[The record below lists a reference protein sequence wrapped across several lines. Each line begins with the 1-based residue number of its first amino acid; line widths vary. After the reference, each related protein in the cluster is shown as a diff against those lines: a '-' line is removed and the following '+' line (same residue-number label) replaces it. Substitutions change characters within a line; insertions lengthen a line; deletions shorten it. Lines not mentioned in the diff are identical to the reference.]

1 MSKRFDKWLQSMED
15 RKGSRQRVDFWL
27 DWNNPDDVELIKIIA
42 FLKDEQSFSKV
53 IRLAL
58 SIIPA
63 LMYEANL
70 EPLFAAFPWI
80 RAEFME
86 YMREI
91 HEATSEAAPSTTTKI
106 ETDESLHASN
116 SDEATQQLVADQAWL
131 KAEQERFE
139 AEWAWHE
146 KQLEAAKQALEQ
158 ERRQLQAERS
168 ESQQAIQKQLARLEE
183 LLLNQGYQPIT
194 TAASRTNGGLKPIA
208 GALKP
213 LIPPAQYDDDDD
225 MLLEVKPA
233 TKPAGGKSAAQN
245 FVAAM
250 FALADQKPDSTA
262 NRGNRRMKG
271 LST

>member
-1 MSKRFDKWLQSMED
+1 MTKQAAGQDKSKAFRLRFN
-15 RKGSRQRVDFWL
+15 FWL
-27 DWNNPDDVELIKIIA
+27 NMEKPEEELIADKIEV
-42 FLKDEQSFSKV
+42 LKNERSFTSV
-53 IRLAL
+53 IRNGIRLICDL
-58 SIIPA
+58 R
-63 LMYEANL
+63 EGNL
-70 EPLFAAFPWI
+70 DVLFELFPWVK
-80 RAEFME
+80 AEFLE
-86 YMREI
+86 YMRELQPT
-91 HEATSEAAPSTTTKI
+91 EPETAAT
-106 ETDESLHASN
+106 ETSS
-116 SDEATQQLVADQAWL
+116 ADQAWL
-131 KAEQERFE
+131 E
-139 AEWAWHE
+139 AEAERLEAERTWHE
-146 KQLEAAKQALEQ
+146 KQIEAAKQALEQ
-158 ERRQLQAERS
+158 ERQQLQAERA